1 MDYCKQNVRC
11 GHKNY
16 KFSDRMTIDQTTCQ
30 KLLPNCDRLAV
41 HYSRCVTNVIDVI
54 QFNNSRNSTNRSY
67 VFDNQFGKS
76 LREYKGDVCIQ
87 NNFPFL

>member
-16 KFSDRMTIDQTTCQ
+16 KSSDRMTIDQTTCQ

-54 QFNNSRNSTNRSY
+54 QFNNSRNSTYRAFSIINLESH
-67 VFDNQFGKS
+67 
-76 LREYKGDVCIQ
+76 
-87 NNFPFL
+87 